1 MYPSLKKIKKYHWVH
16 KKHKT
21 KGLDLV
27 ATLTYRSEIL
37 FMNLGKKHA
46 HDLGYFTH

>member
-1 MYPSLKKIKKYHWVH
+1 MYPSLKKIKKYHWVY

-27 ATLTYRSEIL
+27 AKTYRSEIL
-37 FMNLGKKHA
+37 FMNLGKK
-46 HDLGYFTH
+46 TCT